1 MQKNT
6 DKVVIKII
14 ADVETEEFVLDK
26 EELPYILEDILI
38 DLFQNFRNEFDYCLY
53 YSKMVAHSY

>member
-26 EELPYILEDILI
+26 EELPYILVDILI
-38 DLFQNFRNEFDYCLY
+38 DLLHEISGVKTKDVTV
-53 YSKMVAHSY
+53 KVVK

>member
-6 DKVVIKII
+6 NKVVIKII
-14 ADVETEEFVLDK
+14 ADVETKEFVLDK

-38 DLFQNFRNEFDYCLY
+38 DLLHEISGVKTKDVTV
-53 YSKMVAHSY
+53 KVVK

>member
-26 EELPYILEDILI
+26 DELPYILEDILI
-38 DLFQNFRNEFDYCLY
+38 DLLHEISGVKTKDVTV
-53 YSKMVAHSY
+53 KVVK

>member
-6 DKVVIKII
+6 NKVVIKII

-38 DLFQNFRNEFDYCLY
+38 DLLHEISGVKTKDVTV
-53 YSKMVAHSY
+53 KVVK

>member
-14 ADVETEEFVLDK
+14 ADVETKEFVLDK

-38 DLFQNFRNEFDYCLY
+38 DLLHKISGVKTKDITV
-53 YSKMVAHSY
+53 KVVK

>member
-6 DKVVIKII
+6 NKVVIKII

-26 EELPYILEDILI
+26 DELPYILEDILI
-38 DLFQNFRNEFDYCLY
+38 DLLHEISGVKTKDVTV
-53 YSKMVAHSY
+53 KVVT

>member
-26 EELPYILEDILI
+26 DELPYILEDILI
-38 DLFQNFRNEFDYCLY
+38 DLLHEISGVKTKDVTV
-53 YSKMVAHSY
+53 KVAK

>member
-38 DLFQNFRNEFDYCLY
+38 DLLHEISGVKTKDVTVNVV
-53 YSKMVAHSY
+53 K

>member
-14 ADVETEEFVLDK
+14 ADVETEEFVLVKD
-26 EELPYILEDILI
+26 ELPYILEDILI
-38 DLFQNFRNEFDYCLY
+38 DLLHEISGVKTKDVTV
-53 YSKMVAHSY
+53 KVAK

>member
-14 ADVETEEFVLDK
+14 ADVETKEFVLDE

-38 DLFQNFRNEFDYCLY
+38 DLLHEISGVKTKDVTV
-53 YSKMVAHSY
+53 KVVK

>member
-6 DKVVIKII
+6 NKVVIKII

-26 EELPYILEDILI
+26 DELPYILEDILI
-38 DLFQNFRNEFDYCLY
+38 DLLHEISGVKTKDVTV
-53 YSKMVAHSY
+53 KVVK

>member
-14 ADVETEEFVLDK
+14 ADVETKEFVLDE

-38 DLFQNFRNEFDYCLY
+38 DLLHEISGVKTKDVTV
-53 YSKMVAHSY
+53 KVAK

>member
-6 DKVVIKII
+6 NKVVIKII
-14 ADVETEEFVLDK
+14 ADVETKEFVLDE

-38 DLFQNFRNEFDYCLY
+38 DLLHEISGVKTKDVTV
-53 YSKMVAHSY
+53 KVVK

>member
-6 DKVVIKII
+6 NKVVIKII
-14 ADVETEEFVLDK
+14 ADVETKEFVLDK

-38 DLFQNFRNEFDYCLY
+38 DLLHEISGVKTKDITV
-53 YSKMVAHSY
+53 KVVK

>member
-26 EELPYILEDILI
+26 EELQYILEDILI
-38 DLFQNFRNEFDYCLY
+38 DLLHEISGVKTKDVTV
-53 YSKMVAHSY
+53 KVVK

>member
-38 DLFQNFRNEFDYCLY
+38 DLLHEISGVKTKDITV
-53 YSKMVAHSY
+53 KVVK

>member
-6 DKVVIKII
+6 DKGVIKII

-26 EELPYILEDILI
+26 DELPYILEDILI
-38 DLFQNFRNEFDYCLY
+38 DLLHEISGVKTKDVTV
-53 YSKMVAHSY
+53 KVVK

>member
-6 DKVVIKII
+6 DKVVVKII
-14 ADVETEEFVLDK
+14 ADVETKEFVLDE

-38 DLFQNFRNEFDYCLY
+38 DLLHEISGVKTKDVTV
-53 YSKMVAHSY
+53 KVAK

>member
-6 DKVVIKII
+6 DKLVIKII

-38 DLFQNFRNEFDYCLY
+38 DLLHEISGVKTKDVTV
-53 YSKMVAHSY
+53 KVVK

>member
-38 DLFQNFRNEFDYCLY
+38 DLLHEISGVKTKDVTV
-53 YSKMVAHSY
+53 KVVK

>member
-6 DKVVIKII
+6 DKVVVKII
-14 ADVETEEFVLDK
+14 ADVETKEFVLDE

-38 DLFQNFRNEFDYCLY
+38 DLLHEISGVKTKDVTV
-53 YSKMVAHSY
+53 KVVK

>member
-26 EELPYILEDILI
+26 NELPYILEDILI
-38 DLFQNFRNEFDYCLY
+38 DLLHEISGVKTKDVTV
-53 YSKMVAHSY
+53 KVVK

>member
-38 DLFQNFRNEFDYCLY
+38 DLLHEISGVKTKDVTV
-53 YSKMVAHSY
+53 KVAK

>member
-14 ADVETEEFVLDK
+14 ADVETKEFVLDK

-38 DLFQNFRNEFDYCLY
+38 DLLHEISGVKTKDITV
-53 YSKMVAHSY
+53 KVVK

>member
-6 DKVVIKII
+6 NKVVIKII

-38 DLFQNFRNEFDYCLY
+38 DLLHEISGVKTKDVTVNVV
-53 YSKMVAHSY
+53 K

>member
-6 DKVVIKII
+6 NKVVIKII
-14 ADVETEEFVLDK
+14 ADVETKEFVLDE

-38 DLFQNFRNEFDYCLY
+38 DLLHEISGVKTKDVTV
-53 YSKMVAHSY
+53 KVAK